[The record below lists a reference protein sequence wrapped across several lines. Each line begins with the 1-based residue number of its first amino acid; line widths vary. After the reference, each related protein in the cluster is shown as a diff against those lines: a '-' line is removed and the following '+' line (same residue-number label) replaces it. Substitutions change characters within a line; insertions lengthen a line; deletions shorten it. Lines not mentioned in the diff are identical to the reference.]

1 MKCFNGDQKQLGW
14 LSLSFIVCV
23 ESCCNWFN
31 LIKLTTWTDW
41 PDGLV
46 LWSPFSDNCHWSD
59 QLEASIL
66 ITWSLAANQRPVF
79 KTCDHSQSLIHPNL
93 APTEEKPILFTVSWK
108 VAIKQRIHKLN
119 RRICF
124 KNSKVYSRKANLIYT
139 QSAMNYTQ

>member
-1 MKCFNGDQKQLGW
+1 MWNVLMETKSCSDDWVWVLLCVLNLVVTGSIWLNLQLGQ
-14 LSLSFIVCV
+14 
-23 ESCCNWFN
+23 
-31 LIKLTTWTDW
+31 DW

-46 LWSPFSDNCHWSD
+46 LWSPFSDWSD

-66 ITWSLAANQRPVF
+66 IKWSLAANQRPVF

-93 APTEEKPILFTVSWK
+93 APSEGKPILFTVSWE
-108 VAIKQRIHKLN
+108 VAIMQRIHKLN